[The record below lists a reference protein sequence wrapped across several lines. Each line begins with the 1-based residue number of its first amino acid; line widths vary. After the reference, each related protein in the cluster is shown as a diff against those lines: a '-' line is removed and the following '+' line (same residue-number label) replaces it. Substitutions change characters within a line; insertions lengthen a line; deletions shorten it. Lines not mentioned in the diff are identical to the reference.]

1 MKLSAADYALAVIGH
16 RMAPLLRQFGDLET
30 SLAARRLGPVAIERP
45 LFISGLARSGT
56 TILVDRLARAE
67 GVATHR
73 YRDFPFLWAPLTWNW
88 FQDRL
93 VVEQPAV
100 ERPHRDRITITRD
113 SPEAFEEPIWQDF
126 FPWVHDPRRLHIL
139 DAATQNPAFESF
151 FHDHIRKIL
160 LLRGGSRYLS
170 KGNYNVARLAYLAR
184 LFPDARFIVPVRAP
198 LAHVHSLVKQ
208 HRLFTGYAHGD
219 KRIGAYLRAAG
230 HYEFGP
236 QRQPINV
243 SSDGAKRILAAWQDG
258 DDYLGYA
265 AQWREIYDH
274 VDSLMGPDS
283 ELADRIVVLR
293 YEDFCADPRTTLAEI
308 LDFAGL
314 AAAGAHLLDDL
325 GAISAPPD
333 ETADLPAAVRETV
346 GRETET
352 VAARFGYDS

>member
-1 MKLSAADYALAVIGH
+1 MKLSQADYALAVIGH
-16 RMAPLLRQFGDLET
+16 RMGPLLRHFGDLET
-30 SLAARRLGPVAIERP
+30 ALAARRLGPVTIDRP

-56 TILVDRLARAE
+56 TILVDRLARAK

-93 VVEQPAV
+93 AVSQPAV

-126 FPWVHDPRRLHIL
+126 FPWVHDPRRVHIL
-139 DAATQNPAFESF
+139 DATTRNPAFETF
-151 FHDHIRKIL
+151 FHDHIRKVL
-160 LLRGGSRYLS
+160 LIRGGTRYLS
-170 KGNYNVARLAYLAR
+170 KGNYNVTRLAYLAR
-184 LFPDARFIVPVRAP
+184 LFPDARFVVPVRAP

-208 HRLFTGYAHGD
+208 HRLFTGYAGED
-219 KRIGAYLRAAG
+219 GRVAAYLRAAG

-236 QRQPINV
+236 QRQPIIV
-243 SSDGAKRILAAWQDG
+243 SSEGAERILAAWREG

-265 AQWREIYDH
+265 AQWRDIYGH
-274 VDSLMGPDS
+274 VDSLTAPESG
-283 ELADRIVVLR
+283 LAERILVVR
-293 YEDFCADPRTTLAEI
+293 YEDFCADPRATLANV

-314 AAAGAHLLDDL
+314 AAAGADLLDDL

-333 ETADLPAAVRETV
+333 ETADLPAAAREAVSRETA
-346 GRETET
+346 T
-352 VAARFGYDS
+352 VAPQLGYDA